1 MDATEEK
8 KDGEIKKTR
17 RQQFEERMQTR
28 YPDMDLAD
36 EEAFYGR
43 INDDYDDY
51 ENKVGELNKEM
62 DSFSNL
68 FTSDPRSARLM
79 MDWRNGEDVAVALVR
94 MYGKDIA
101 DACNDPERQEEMAKA
116 NQEYMEMAAKE
127 KDYEEQYQK
136 NIDASLD
143 EMVTLQEEMGLT
155 DDQLDQAMGW
165 LMSICKDAMLGKFS
179 RETVMMAIKAQSY
192 DTALADA
199 THEAEVRGRNQ
210 KVTETLRK
218 PRRSDGLAAL
228 GGKNS
233 SGQKP
238 DLPDFGA
245 LNNVG
250 AADIWERGGEKRRKH
265 NI

>member
-165 LMSICKDAMLGKFS
+165 LMSICKDAMLGNSVAK
-179 RETVMMAIKAQSY
+179 
-192 DTALADA
+192 
-199 THEAEVRGRNQ
+199 
-210 KVTETLRK
+210 
-218 PRRSDGLAAL
+218 RS
-228 GGKNS
+228 
-233 SGQKP
+233 
-238 DLPDFGA
+238 
-245 LNNVG
+245 
-250 AADIWERGGEKRRKH
+250 
-265 NI
+265 

>member
-1 MDATEEK
+1 
-8 KDGEIKKTR
+8 
-17 RQQFEERMQTR
+17 
-28 YPDMDLAD
+28 
-36 EEAFYGR
+36 
-43 INDDYDDY
+43 
-51 ENKVGELNKEM
+51 
-62 DSFSNL
+62 
-68 FTSDPRSARLM
+68 M